1 MTENHVTKSVE
12 VLYTKHSQK
21 RSKIMKNF
29 DFLIEQLIS
38 VHNKSLFDQIC
49 TVYNVLHHIDSNS
62 NDSLS
67 SEESQ

>member
-1 MTENHVTKSVE
+1 
-12 VLYTKHSQK
+12 
-21 RSKIMKNF
+21 MKNF